1 MDFEKHLRDELQRK
15 SEVMEPSSNL
25 RKRVKSSFDTYYQ
38 ENEKGRRSMKKR
50 LLVGLIAAAVLIPT
64 GTFVG
69 PTLVSKVIGTP
80 EEAKEQFGAVEE
92 EYKEFNEIF
101 EIASQLFTKE
111 EFEKFS
117 KLWKESQAL
126 NKKAIVVDGERTSR
140 STARLSKEELKRY
153 DEVNEKLRPYEE
165 KIYGKF
171 KYTINEA
178 QKLVNFPI
186 KYPAYIPKNYRLYEE
201 EARAEI
207 TSGKPKPFIMLT
219 YVKGELSS
227 KSGSFED
234 VVQIK
239 QSEIFEVKKTPHEQN
254 SDDFDEQ
261 PFDRLSNYTI
271 DGCRVT
277 LGEYKFGNIIGMRI
291 IVPAKNDRSEY
302 RIFVTDSKLSKK
314 ELEKVLFSMV
324 K

>member
-1 MDFEKHLRDELQRK
+1 MDFEKRLKDELQMK
-15 SEVMEPSSNL
+15 AEAMEPPSNL
-25 RKRVKSSFDTYYQ
+25 QKMVKTSFNTYHQEKKKR
-38 ENEKGRRSMKKR
+38 RRSMKKK
-50 LLVGLIAAAVLIPT
+50 LLVGLIAAAILIPT
-64 GTFVG
+64 GTFAG

-101 EIASQLFTKE
+101 EIANQLFTKE

-126 NKKAIVVDGERTSR
+126 NKKAIVVDGKREGR

-153 DEVNEKLRPYEE
+153 DEVNEELRPYEE

-171 KYTINEA
+171 KYTIKEA
-178 QKLVNFPI
+178 QELVNFPI
-186 KYPAYIPKNYRLYEE
+186 KHPDYLPENYRLYEE

-207 TSGKPKPFIMLT
+207 TTGKPQPLITLT

-234 VVQIK
+234 VFQIK
-239 QSEIFEVKKTPHEQN
+239 QSEIFEIKKIPYEQN
-254 SDDFDEQ
+254 LDNFDEQ
-261 PFDRLSNYTI
+261 PFNRLSNYTI

-291 IVPAKNDRSEY
+291 IVPAKNGRNEY
-302 RIFVTDSKLSKK
+302 RIFVTDSKLPKK